1 MQKKFLLLFLSLALF
16 VYSFA
21 QVRGTTVSVTKPL
34 PFNQSFS
41 NVMLDPN
48 PVTGAGSRVQYVE
61 HFSSAATPAIGLNA
75 VLGLIGGDVSIP
87 GWLTSLSNGAGFFCS
102 GVTPR
107 FSIDGSIDVG
117 GYYQVRSVGNSNI
130 DVDYPV
136 QVQITYP
143 EANTFACGDVIRIN
157 TSYSILQPTA
167 TKLKV
172 KPPFVN
178 QEIGPIINNL
188 RFGASI
194 GVNAWVGYGT
204 TFYYPCPT
212 ETNPFRV
219 CSYQACGG
227 QQYFNDGVSFSIGTS
242 LPQLPALVNICEN
255 AFGPNANNATLLGCN
270 WSALTPLLNLGQS
283 ALNAY
288 NSMYGTNYTFAEFP
302 DQHTVTIAPPDLP
315 DGGPTLP
322 EMQGTFKDVSN
333 TELNYAATNNGNTLT
348 VNGRKSF
355 ISQMSFD
362 LVSLLDYA
370 GVTTSKSLGGG
381 QGSIDVG
388 DISPTMTID
397 QTFDFKYDPVVHLQ
411 VNLGASM
418 AYSVYQSNGGLDHS
432 GTGQF
437 VDLLAGQ
444 YIDAVVPAA
453 QTTPLSASGS
463 SSLDGQFSSNSSQEY
478 FRSLQLAFGQVNM
491 PGVIS
496 NYTLLQTELLKAKFG
511 EKSIIDHSFNLALPN
526 SITLPSFV
534 IDPENPVIDVSYLNT
549 EDIRNIG
556 DGKRKVVYKAAVTN
570 GGDVKLNNV
579 QSTIDLAAAFASSQG
594 YRVLCITS
602 AELAVNSSFNGGS
615 NKNLLAAGNELAI
628 GQTKY
633 LEIVVEVKPAIST
646 ILPNKCF
653 GTVDYTISS
662 KATATSPIG
671 TNIKSDF
678 KQCTMEVTAP
688 DITTLVDLGANKLT
702 ALKDFTIYG
711 WKGVVFDKNFNT
723 SYGNV
728 GSYDD
733 LVFENVSYRC
743 DDPVKIVGDLHVR
756 DRIRL
761 LGESRVVVDYV
772 QNAGPPVINNSRS
785 GLFPTGKISN
795 YSSCVVSIPKL
806 NIVKPA
812 NWSNVS
818 INVPSRGTITL
829 SPGSYKTITLQ
840 HHSTLI
846 LLPGVYNI
854 DTWRFFGDDANV
866 KYQLNNQKI
875 TIHVDKF
882 QPLQRDDLEMTID
895 GAGKVADITIYVYG
909 NQPSKFSHSRI
920 QGTIVSPDAEVE
932 FDNCSLLEGACYA
945 EKVNF
950 KDRSIFKGA
959 SYTVPLKVSAACQ
972 GTDDCEDTPPPSFAR
987 PSINEFDISED
998 IVAKQITG
1006 FPNPVIDK
1014 FTITGLDSDKPS
1026 VITLYD
1032 IQGRQ
1037 LKVYKTGTHVYV
1049 IDFKDL
1055 KSGAYILKVEGSNQV
1070 FKVIKQ

>member
-41 NVMLDPN
+41 NVMLDPS

-87 GWLTSLSNGAGFFCS
+87 SWLTSLSNGVGFFCS

-178 QEIGPIINNL
+178 QEIGPIIDNL

-227 QQYFNDGVSFSIGTS
+227 EQYFNDGVSFAIGTN

-315 DGGPTLP
+315 DGGPTIP
-322 EMQGTFKDVSN
+322 EMEGTFKDVSN
-333 TELNYAATNNGNTLT
+333 TELNYAASNNGNTLT

-381 QGSIDVG
+381 RGSIDVG

-397 QTFDFKYDPVVHLQ
+397 QTFDFKYDPIVHLQ

-418 AYSVYQSNGGLDHS
+418 AYSVYQSNGVLDHT
-432 GTGQF
+432 GTGQ
-437 VDLLAGQ
+437 VVQLLAGQ

-463 SSLDGQFSSNSSQEY
+463 SSLEGQFSSNSSQEY

-496 NYTLLQTELLKAKFG
+496 NYTLLQTELFKAKFG
-511 EKSIIDHSFNLALPN
+511 EKNIINHSFNLALPN

-549 EDIRNIG
+549 EDVRNIG
-556 DGKRKVVYKAAVTN
+556 GGKRKVVYKAAVTN
-570 GGDVKLNNV
+570 NGDVKLNNV
-579 QSTIDLAAAFASSQG
+579 QTTIDLAAGFAASQG

-602 AELAVNSSFNGGS
+602 DELAVNSSFNGGS

-633 LEIVVEVKPAIST
+633 LEIVVEVKPAISA

-688 DITTLVDLGANKLT
+688 DITTGVDLGASKLT
-702 ALKDFTIYG
+702 ALENFSIYG

-728 GSYDD
+728 GSFND
-733 LVFENVSYRC
+733 LVFENVSHNGTSS
-743 DDPVKIVGDLHVR
+743 VTIVGDLHVKE
-756 DRIRL
+756 RIRL
-761 LGESRVVVDYV
+761 LGESRVIVDYV
-772 QNAGPPVINNSRS
+772 QNTGTPIISNNNS
-785 GLFPTGKISN
+785 GLFPTGAISN
-795 YSSCVVSIPKL
+795 NSSCVVSIPRL
-806 NIVKPA
+806 NITRPA
-812 NWSNVS
+812 NLSNQI
-818 INVPSRGTITL
+818 INVAAGSTTTL
-829 SPGSYKTITLQ
+829 LPGSYKTITLQ
-840 HHSTLI
+840 ENATLNLTAGI
-846 LLPGVYNI
+846 YNI
-854 DTWRFFGDDANV
+854 DTWKFMGNNARV

-882 QPLQRDDLEMTID
+882 QPLQRDGLQMSLN
-895 GAGKVADITIYVYG
+895 GPGKVADIAIYIYG
-909 NQPSKFSHSRI
+909 NQLSKFSNSLV
-920 QGTIVSPDAEVE
+920 QGILISPNAEVE
-932 FDNCSLLEGACYA
+932 FENNSILEGACYA
-945 EKVNF
+945 DKVNF
-950 KDRSIFKGA
+950 KTGSIFKGA
-959 SYTVPLKVSAACQ
+959 NYTVPLKVNEDCQ
-972 GTDDCEDTPPPSFAR
+972 DAPPSFAA
-987 PSINEFDISED
+987 SFVKATINVSDQTDS
-998 IVAKQITG
+998 KQVTG
-1006 FPNPVIDK
+1006 YPNPVTDK
-1014 FTITGLDSDKPS
+1014 FTITGLDNDKPS
-1026 VITLYD
+1026 VITVYD

-1037 LKVYKTGTHVYV
+1037 LKVYKTSSPVCTV
-1049 IDFKDL
+1049 DFQDL
-1055 KSGAYILKVEGSNQV
+1055 KSGVYILKVEGRNHV
-1070 FKVIKQ
+1070 IKVIKL